1 MLFLYHAVRMFAY
14 ADPESFVRGFFV
26 DEGKEDQNTT
36 ISGSSL
42 TRQRNAFK
50 TLNAGLVA
58 LWFSGHPDQ
67 YC

>member
-1 MLFLYHAVRMFAY
+1 MFAY
-14 ADPESFVRGFFV
+14 ADPESFVRVFFFV
-26 DEGKEDQNTT
+26 DEGRKNQNTT
-36 ISGSSL
+36 LSGSSL
-42 TRQRNAFK
+42 TRQRNAIK